1 MVDDSRLVT
10 GGAIASAALGAPIAG
25 RGPSDVYV
33 RAGEMVAVLDDYR
46 PVDRPAN
53 LVLRSVPND
62 VWPFVD
68 GQRLVGPVTAILD
81 LFDAGDRSAADALS
95 IWPAH

>member
-1 MVDDSRLVT
+1 MAADRRLVT
-10 GGAIASAALGAPIAG
+10 GGAIAAASLGAPIAG
-25 RGPSDVYV
+25 HGASDVYV
-33 RAGEMVAVLDDYR
+33 RGGEMLAVLDDYL

-53 LVLRSVPND
+53 LVLRSVPDD